1 MEDQKNLEIK
11 EKIAL
16 GVKGEVVD
24 IYEDIFKTIWKK
36 ISPTLGVITVVTILQ
51 RAAYRTAQEFSI
63 IKHLKFGEEGI
74 DFTEMKSMAMTEDKE
89 HIKEGFRELIGN
101 LFDILAKLTGN
112 ILVNELMKVV
122 EGNI

>member
-1 MEDQKNLEIK
+1 MENQRNQEIK

-24 IYEDIFKTIWKK
+24 IYEDILKTIWER
-36 ISPTLGVITVVTILQ
+36 IAPILGVITVVTILK
-51 RAAYRTAQEFSI
+51 RTAYRTAQEFPI
-63 IKHLKFGEEGI
+63 INNIKFSEEGI
-74 DFTEMKSMAMTEDKE
+74 DFTELKSRAMEEDKVL
-89 HIKEGFRELIGN
+89 IKEIFREFIGN

-112 ILVNELMKVV
+112 VIVGDLMKIV